1 MDSLVARVWTAGIET
16 IYEKLGSF
24 DIVVTILDSLTTQFY
39 PVAALILIQ
48 AFIQFPQFALFSR
61 KAISLSK
68 AIEIKRIVWLWK
80 SFKIVI

>member
-1 MDSLVARVWTAGIET
+1 MDSLVARVWTAWIET

-39 PVAALILIQ
+39 PVAALIQ
-48 AFIQFPQFALFSR
+48 TFIQFQQFALFFR

-68 AIEIKRIVWLWK
+68 AIEIKGIAKMFDCEKALK
-80 SFKIVI
+80 